1 MRLCELSN
9 VSRALYGGVL
19 VLCSRYTS
27 RCVWMCAGS
36 VAPEPGQPL
45 CRDGYACILY
55 MFSVKGQP
63 RTRAKGTPAPRTRG
77 REGRLETCNP
87 LDPTRA
93 DTPNVPP
100 TATALR
106 APMHHANDER

>member
-1 MRLCELSN
+1 
-9 VSRALYGGVL
+9 
-19 VLCSRYTS
+19 
-27 RCVWMCAGS
+27 MCAGS

-55 MFSVKGQP
+55 MFSV
-63 RTRAKGTPAPRTRG
+63 RTATNQSEGYSVERTPPPRTRG